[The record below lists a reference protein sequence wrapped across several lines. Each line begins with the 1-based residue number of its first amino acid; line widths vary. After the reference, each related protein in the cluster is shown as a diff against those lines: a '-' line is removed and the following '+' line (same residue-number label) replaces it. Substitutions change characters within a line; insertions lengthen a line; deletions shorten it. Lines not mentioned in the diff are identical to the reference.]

1 MSTGD
6 MTQVRFLHDL
16 TFQLATKIPKAIIMP
31 DDVAAEKVLALQA
44 LGAEVERVRPSSI
57 VDKKQ
62 YVNLAKDRA
71 ASFGKKNEININGH
85 ILKDDHPE
93 IFHSPSNTVIVT
105 MPHDHPE
112 SNSSHERNH
121 IDMDG
126 SKALNEPRGFF
137 ADQFEVSFY
146 LWRSCCLSGI

>member
-62 YVNLAKDRA
+62 VSLLFALVTERVSLAM
-71 ASFGKKNEININGH
+71 I
-85 ILKDDHPE
+85 
-93 IFHSPSNTVIVT
+93 
-105 MPHDHPE
+105 
-112 SNSSHERNH
+112 
-121 IDMDG
+121 
-126 SKALNEPRGFF
+126 
-137 ADQFEVSFY
+137 
-146 LWRSCCLSGI
+146 